1 MSKKHAADHLLRPEN
16 RPCRKIVRLPSDL
29 QNLAV
34 VLVRPRNPLNIGA
47 VARAMSNFGVERLRL
62 VNSYAAA
69 FREAKSAVNAQD
81 ILQNAEEFET
91 VADAVADCSLV
102 VGTTAIRD
110 RVLRLPLH
118 RLGATGSTLIRKRLK
133 RDRVAML
140 FGSEKIGLT
149 NHDFSHCHWLM
160 NITTDAQHIS
170 MNLSQSVAVCL
181 YELTRPTRSKATSA
195 TSAAKPATAGE
206 TELIAK
212 LMLEGLRISE
222 YVKPGTEVVTE
233 KKVRRLLLRLKLDEM
248 DAKVLLGMIR
258 QMAWKLRQM
267 EKPR

>member
-1 MSKKHAADHLLRPEN
+1 MSKIDAADHLLRPQN
-16 RPCRKIVRLPSDL
+16 RPCRKIVPLPSDL

-47 VARAMSNFGVERLRL
+47 VARAMSNFGAARLRL

-110 RVLRLPLH
+110 RVAL
-118 RLGATGSTLIRKRLK
+118 
-133 RDRVAML
+133 L

-170 MNLSQSVAVCL
+170 MNLAQSVAVCL
-181 YELTRPTRSKATSA
+181 YELNRPTRSKATSA

-258 QMAWKLRQM
+258 QMAWKLRQL